1 MIVAISDT
9 RYSKYLTWK
18 PSGAC
23 LFLGDCIACPFFKK
37 LQDSYDCVTYRD
49 LLISLTNQD
58 KLPYTFD
65 TDDYPE
71 AFI

>member
-1 MIVAISDT
+1 MIIAISDT
-9 RYSKYLTWK
+9 RYPNYLTWN
-18 PSGAC
+18 PNGRC
-23 LFLGDCIACPFFKK
+23 LFQGNCGACPFFKK
-37 LQDSYDCVTYRD
+37 LLNSHDCLTYRD
-49 LLISLTNQD
+49 LLISLTDQD

>member
-1 MIVAISDT
+1 MIIAISDT
-9 RYSKYLTWK
+9 RYHNYLTWK
-18 PSGAC
+18 PSGGC
-23 LFLGDCIACPFFKK
+23 LFQGNCDDCQFSKK
-37 LQDSYDCVTYRD
+37 LQAYYACITYRD
-49 LLISLTNQD
+49 LLISLTIQD

>member
-9 RYSKYLTWK
+9 SYSNYLTWK
-18 PSGAC
+18 PSGSC
-23 LFLGDCIACPFFKK
+23 LFSGNCTACQFFKK
-37 LQDSYDCVTYRD
+37 LQNSYDCVTCRD
-49 LLISLTNQD
+49 LLISFTNQD

>member
-9 RYSKYLTWK
+9 RYSNYLTWK

-23 LFLGDCIACPFFKK
+23 TFKGHC
-37 LQDSYDCVTYRD
+37 YDCEFYKQYKFEYCVKYRD

>member
-1 MIVAISDT
+1 MIIAISDT
-9 RYSKYLTWK
+9 CHLNYLTWK
-18 PSGAC
+18 PGGRCLFIGAC
-23 LFLGDCIACPFFKK
+23 DDCQFSKK
-37 LQDSYDCVTYRD
+37 LQVYDACVTYRN
-49 LLISLTNQD
+49 LLIRLTYQD